1 MTKNVFAGFIAAI
14 AFLLIWTAS
23 NVSATSSTA
32 FVPAAIVLML
42 AYCFGQYKLS
52 KNYR

>member
-1 MTKNVFAGFIAAI
+1 MTKNVFAGIIAAI

-23 NVSATSSTA
+23 NVSATSNVG
-32 FVPAAIVLML
+32 FIAASIILMA
-42 AYCFGQYKLS
+42 AYCVGQYKLS